1 MNDNLI
7 IMGINAPRLH
17 QKIITH
23 LIYGLTQLFK
33 TGQSKYFAYPET
45 MIDEGQTSPVPD
57 IMLVDPTSDLT
68 QVIIEI
74 THTQGVKKDIEKL
87 KNLMKDYGVPEGFV
101 FDYKRSEW
109 HHFRLLDGSF
119 LEDNSS
125 LCHSIGAD
133 LDNLLS

>member
-1 MNDNLI
+1 MNENLI

-23 LIYGLTQLFK
+23 LIYGLTQLYK

-57 IMLVDPTSDLT
+57 IMLIDTSSDLT

-74 THTQGVKKDIEKL
+74 THTQGVKKDIQKL
-87 KNLMKDYGVPEGFV
+87 KTLMSDYGVPEGFV
-101 FDYKRSEW
+101 FDYKRTEW

-125 LCHSIGAD
+125 FCHSIGAD